1 MNPKLTWNLKKFL
14 DLTHE
19 ELYQLLRL
27 RSEVF
32 VVEQKSIFLDIDN
45 KDQACLHLLG
55 SVDGRLMAYSR
66 IVPTGLSYEFPSI
79 GRIVVSVEG
88 RRHGMGKNLLVN
100 SISAVEGLYGQTPIR
115 IGAQVYLEKFYGLFG
130 FTRTSDPYWEDGI
143 EHIEMTRPIL

>member
-1 MNPKLTWNLKKFL
+1 MKKFL

-79 GRIVVSVEG
+79 GRIVVSGEG
-88 RRHGMGKNLLVN
+88 RRFGMGKNLLVN

-130 FTRTSDPYWEDGI
+130 FTRTSDHYWEDGI